1 MEVKMTEEEKAL
13 MMSRMAKALPVM
25 RKSLKMTQS
34 ELSSLSGVSRAVI
47 SNVELGK
54 QDMNWN
60 SFVAIVAVFKT
71 NPDCDKLFNA
81 FDIDLAQVKSYFTVN
96 N

>member
-1 MEVKMTEEEKAL
+1 MTEEEKAL

-34 ELSSLSGVSRAVI
+34 ELSSLSGVSRALI

-54 QDMNWN
+54 QNMNWN
-60 SFVAIVAVFKT
+60 TFVAVAAVFKA
-71 NPDCDKLFNA
+71 NPDCDKLFDA
-81 FDIDLAQVKSYFTVN
+81 FDIDLAQLKSYFTVSK
-96 N
+96 

>member
-1 MEVKMTEEEKAL
+1 MTEEEKAL

-54 QDMNWN
+54 QNMNW
-60 SFVAIVAVFKT
+60 STFVAVAAVFEA

-81 FDIDLAQVKSYFTVN
+81 FDIDLAQIKSYFTVSK
-96 N
+96 

>member
-1 MEVKMTEEEKAL
+1 MTEEEKAL

-34 ELSSLSGVSRAVI
+34 ELSSLSGVSRALI

-54 QDMNWN
+54 QNMNW
-60 SFVAIVAVFKT
+60 STFVAVATVFEA
-71 NPDCDKLFNA
+71 NPDCDKLFDA
-81 FDIDLAQVKSYFTVN
+81 FDIDLAQLKSYFTVSK
-96 N
+96 